1 MEPVTLSTA
10 HGQRLRCAIP
20 GVRTKSIPLK
30 NKAVRVICRNLF
42 ALCSIS
48 LLSIPLT
55 ASSNGCFASPVN
67 YTGFYTPYDV
77 AVGDFNKD
85 GKLDLVVAD
94 GSGGTLYVLLGNGDG
109 TFQPPTPL
117 SSGGY
122 PWAVAVGDFNGDG
135 KLDIAAAN
143 LNNPGSVGI
152 LLGNGDGTFQ
162 AVKTFAAGINAASI
176 AVGDFNGD
184 GKLDVVVSNEYSTAT
199 LSILLGNGD
208 GTLGAATTYTL
219 PNGYTLSVTA
229 ADLNGDGKLDV
240 ADSNSDVLLGNGN
253 GTFGMAVNY
262 NSGNG
267 VGPKSVVTGDFNHD
281 GKLDIAIASYGNNSL
296 SILLGN
302 GNGTFQP
309 PVYYPTGSGSSYG
322 AQSLTAADFNKDGN
336 LDIAV
341 GVVGGKSVSVFL
353 GNGDGTFLQPAIFP
367 VGNNPWSVASADVN
381 GDGYPDLV
389 TANFSG
395 SNVGNYVSVLLN
407 TPCDAS
413 YFTLS
418 APSATPAGSPIN
430 VTVTAFNPYHQTATN
445 YTGMVHF
452 TSTDPQAVLPAD
464 STLTNGVGTFAVTL
478 KSSGNQT
485 VTVTD
490 TVAAS
495 TTGSATVSVSP
506 GPTVGFAV
514 TVPVRRTPG
523 VAFDFKVRAVDQFQ
537 NTTPSYWTTSPKVH
551 FTSSDPQASLPADY
565 IFKASDAGMHTFS
578 NGATLQTQGTQTIT
592 ATDTVNNSITGS
604 GAILIAPPAG
614 CLPSMTSYNADSNP
628 YAIAAGDF
636 RHNGKK
642 DLVVVNYSSN
652 DVSVFLGNGDGTF
665 QPAVNYAVGKSPVA
679 IGVGDFNGDGKL
691 DIVTVNLT
699 DTNLSVLLGNGDG
712 TFQAA
717 KNTPLAA
724 LSNPRGLA
732 VGDFNGDGK
741 LDVAVSFSGSHY
753 LTVRIMA
760 GNGDGT
766 FSIGPSVAAGSF
778 PEFVIAG
785 DFNGDGALDFAVAD
799 YGSNIITVAINN
811 GSGSFPVTH
820 TYAVGSS
827 STSAP
832 SSIAVGDFN
841 RDGKLDLA
849 VANFNDNKVSVLL
862 GNGDGTFQNAVNYAV
877 GVSPTSVIAAD
888 FYGDGYADLAVA
900 NSDPFSF
907 NPGSVSILLGNGAG
921 SFQAP
926 MNFTVGLQPYSL
938 VAADFNG
945 DNIMDFAVA
954 NENSAG
960 NGNVGVSLNQ
970 VCPVTHLGVTGPAS
984 TTVGASFTIGVTA
997 FNDYNRVAAG
1007 YNGLVFFTSSDGGA
1021 QLPLPYNFVPAD
1033 NGSHTFVNAAILR
1046 TAGSQ
1051 LVISRDDANHSIY
1064 GASSITVNQATTNT
1078 ALALTSGNSPSTYGQ
1093 ALTFTATVSPQFSG
1107 TPTGTVTFFDGGN
1120 SLGTG
1125 TPAGAGAWTLSTSAL
1140 AGGSHTMTASYGGN
1154 ANFQSSGSPGLM
1166 QNVNRAQ
1173 TNVTLV
1179 VSPIP
1184 FRFRQSVPYSATVSP
1199 STPTPAMPTGT
1210 VNFMDGAGTVGTGT
1224 VDVSGHATFHTNQFT
1239 IGAHVIT
1246 VVYAGD
1252 TNFSGNSS
1260 APVRFNRSP
1269 KPR

>member
-1 MEPVTLSTA
+1 M
-10 HGQRLRCAIP
+10 LR
-20 GVRTKSIPLK
+20 K
-30 NKAVRVICRNLF
+30 NKTVRVTCRILF
-42 ALCSIS
+42 AFVCFIGMFPSRLM
-48 LLSIPLT
+48 
-55 ASSNGCFASPVN
+55 ASSYGCFAAPVS

-77 AVGDFNKD
+77 AVGDFNRD
-85 GKLDLVVAD
+85 GKLDMVVAD
-94 GSGGTLYVLLGNGDG
+94 GSGGILYVLLGNGDG

-117 SSGGY
+117 SSGGF
-122 PWAVAVGDFNGDG
+122 PWAVVVGDFNGDG

-162 AVKTFAAGINAASI
+162 AVKTFAAGINPASI

-184 GKLDVVVSNEYSTAT
+184 GKLDVVISNLYNSSQT
-199 LSILLGNGD
+199 LSVLLGNGD
-208 GTLGAATTYTL
+208 GTLGAATTYAL
-219 PNGYTLSVTA
+219 PNGVAYSVTA
-229 ADLNGDGKLDV
+229 ADFNGDGKLDL
-240 ADSNSDVLLGNGN
+240 ADANSDVLLGNGN
-253 GTFGMAVNY
+253 GTFGTAVNY
-262 NSGNG
+262 GSGSG
-267 VGPKSVVTGDFNHD
+267 SGQKSVVAADFNHD

-302 GNGTFQP
+302 GDGTFKP
-309 PVYYPTGSGSSYG
+309 PVYYPTGSGASYG
-322 AQSLTAADFNKDGN
+322 AHSAAVGDFNKDGN

-341 GVVGGKSVSVFL
+341 GVASAKTISVFL
-353 GNGDGTFLQPAIFP
+353 GNGDGTFQQPANFP

-381 GDGYPDLV
+381 SDGYLDLV
-389 TANFSG
+389 TVNYSG
-395 SNVGNYVSVLLN
+395 SNVGNSVSVLLN
-407 TPCDAS
+407 EPCNAS
-413 YFTLS
+413 YYTLS
-418 APSATPAGSPIN
+418 APAATLAGSQIS
-430 VTVTAFNPYHQTATN
+430 VTLTAFTPYHQTATN
-445 YTGMVHF
+445 YAGTVHF
-452 TSTDPQAVLPAD
+452 TSTDPQAVLPPD
-464 STLTNGVGTFAVTL
+464 STLTNGIGTFMVTL

-485 VTVTD
+485 ITATD
-490 TVAAS
+490 TVTSS
-495 TTGSATVSVSP
+495 TTGSATVAVSP

-523 VAFDFKVRAVDQFQ
+523 VAFDFTVRAVDQFQ

-565 IFKASDAGMHTFS
+565 IFKASDAGVHTFS

-592 ATDTVNNSITGS
+592 ATDTVHNSITGS
-604 GAILIAPPAG
+604 GTILIAPPAG

-665 QPAVNYAVGKSPVA
+665 QAAVNYPVGKSPVA

-741 LDVAVSFSGSHY
+741 VDVAVSFSGSYY

-766 FSIGPSVAAGSF
+766 FSIGTSVAAGSF

-820 TYAVGSS
+820 TYTVGSS

-841 RDGKLDLA
+841 HDGKLDLA
-849 VANFNDNKVSVLL
+849 VANFNDNNVSVLL

-888 FYGDGYADLAVA
+888 FYGDGYLDLAVA

-907 NPGSVSILLGNGAG
+907 NPGTVGILLGDGAG
-921 SFQAP
+921 NFQAP
-926 MNFTVGLQPYSL
+926 SNFTVGLQPYSL

-945 DNIMDFAVA
+945 DSILDFAVA

-960 NGNVGVSLNQ
+960 NGNMSVSLNQ
-970 VCPVTHLGVTGPAS
+970 VCPVTHLGVTAPAS
-984 TTVGASFTIGVTA
+984 TPVGASFTIGVTA

-1046 TAGSQ
+1046 AAGSQ
-1051 LVISRDDANHSIY
+1051 LVISRDNANHSIY
-1064 GASSITVNQATTNT
+1064 GASSITVNQATTTT
-1078 ALALTSGNSPSTYGQ
+1078 ALALTSGNNPSTYGQ
-1093 ALTFTATVSPQFSG
+1093 SLTYTATVSPQYSG
-1107 TPTGTVTFFDGGN
+1107 TPTGTVTFFDGAN
-1120 SLGTG
+1120 SLGVG
-1125 TPAGAGAWTLSTSAL
+1125 TNAGGATWTLNTSAL
-1140 AGGSHTMTASYGGN
+1140 TGGPHTITASYGGDS
-1154 ANFQSSGSPGLM
+1154 NFTGSGPAAL
-1166 QNVNRAQ
+1166 AQ
-1173 TNVTLV
+1173 TINQATISIAITA
-1179 VSPIP
+1179 SPIP
-1184 FRFRQSVPYSATVSP
+1184 FRFRQMVTVSATLTP
-1199 STPTPAMPTGT
+1199 SGPAPMSPTGMVT
-1210 VNFMDGAGTVGTGT
+1210 FKDGGTTIGTGA
-1224 VDVSGHATFHTNQFT
+1224 VDGSGHASFQTNQFT
-1239 IGAHVIT
+1239 MGIHVIT
-1246 VVYAGD
+1246 ASYAGD
-1252 TNFSGNSS
+1252 TNFAGNNSS
-1260 APVRFNRSP
+1260 SITFYRPARPH
-1269 KPR
+1269 